1 MSFKFNPLTR
11 QLDLVGSSGGSSS
24 QENFSYSTV
33 VTGSTVTIPIYQQM
47 LYVGPLTID
56 GTLVVDGAAIEVIS

>member
-1 MSFKFNPLTR
+1 MSFKFNPITG
-11 QLDLVGSSGGSSS
+11 QLDLVGSGSSIAPD
-24 QENFSYSTV
+24 NFSYSTV
-33 VTGSTVTIPIYQQM
+33 VTGSTVTIPINQQM